1 MPDPMMHT
9 YPKHNLGQSGLPI
22 GPIAYG
28 CWRFAGT
35 DVAAAQ
41 RKIETAIACGMT
53 LIDTADIYGIDNPAG
68 FGSAEAL
75 LGDVFK
81 AQPALR
87 YDMVLASKGGIEP
100 GVPYNSTKPYLMRAC
115 EASLKRLR
123 TDTIDLYQ
131 VHRPDMLAPFEE
143 VADAL
148 STLRSQGKIREAG
161 VSNYSPSQFRALQAN
176 LDFPLASHQPEFS
189 AMELGPLL
197 DGTFDQCQETGALA
211 LAWSPLAGGLL
222 IHGKTDEEEKANR
235 LYAVAAILDAI
246 AAQNS
251 VTRAAAALAFAMMH
265 PARVVPIVGTQTPA
279 RIKEAASAARVRISR
294 ADWYRV
300 VEASLGARLP

>member
-1 MPDPMMHT
+1 MPEPLMQAR
-9 YPKHNLGQSGLPI
+9 PKHNLGQSGLSI

-28 CWRFAGT
+28 CWRFAGS

-41 RKIETAIACGMT
+41 NKIETAIACGMN

-68 FGSAEAL
+68 FGSSEAL

-100 GVPYNSTKPYLMRAC
+100 GVPYNSTKTYLMRAC

-131 VHRPDMLAPFEE
+131 IHRPDMLAPFEE

-148 STLRSQGKIREAG
+148 STLRAQGKIREAG

-176 LDFPLASHQPEFS
+176 LDVPLASHQPEFS
-189 AMELGPLL
+189 ALELGPML

-211 LAWSPLAGGLL
+211 LAWSPLAGGAL
-222 IHGKTDEEEKANR
+222 INGKTDDKDLATR
-235 LYAVAAILDAI
+235 LYAVAGVLDAI

-251 VTRAAAALAFAMMH
+251 VTRAAAALAFTMMH
-265 PARVVPIVGTQTPA
+265 PARVIPIVGTQTPA
-279 RIKEAASAARVRISR
+279 RIKEAASAIRVKITRS
-294 ADWYRV
+294 DWYRV
-300 VEASLGARLP
+300 VEASLGRRLP